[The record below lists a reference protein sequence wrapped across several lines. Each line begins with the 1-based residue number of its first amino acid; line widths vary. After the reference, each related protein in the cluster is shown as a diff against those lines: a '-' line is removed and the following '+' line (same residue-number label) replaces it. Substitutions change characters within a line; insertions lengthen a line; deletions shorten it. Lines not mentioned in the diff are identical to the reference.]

1 MMENRIA
8 ALYGKLID
16 RPGGVYAFAAI
27 LAAAGMAA
35 ASMQTEHAVDDG
47 LVALLLSGD
56 LLFGLFVT
64 MLIVLVIVGARIDD
78 RPGKSIALTLGVL
91 VAGSVVRMLHP
102 FARSVDWLAEW
113 NGAMLGIMIITL
125 YLSLRI
131 GARFAVTAMGCAFY
145 TMFVT
150 AGITLGLADQITISG
165 ILTLMAVGAQSVV
178 MAFLGYSLVRS
189 RVETARREPVS
200 HSVRTGMVQAMPFL
214 ALAGLAVLLTAGPLA
229 VVTAGP
235 LRDLGLYLMVG
246 GPIGACAV
254 MMSAIPLAAMNRNV
268 RFEFGA
274 PPRRGG
280 RRQRKGPG

>member
-1 MMENRIA
+1 MMGNGLA

-16 RPGGVYAFAAI
+16 RPGGVYTFAAI
-27 LAAAGMAA
+27 LAAAGIAA
-35 ASMQTEHAVDDG
+35 TAMKTEHAVDDG
-47 LVALLLSGD
+47 LVALLMSGD

-91 VAGSVVRMLHP
+91 AAGSIVRMLLP

-131 GARFAVTAMGCAFY
+131 GARFAVAAMGCALY

-150 AGITLGLADQITISG
+150 AGITLGLADRITVPG
-165 ILTLMAVGAQSVV
+165 ILTLTSAGALAVV

-189 RVETARREPVS
+189 RIETARREPVS
-200 HSVRTGMVQAMPFL
+200 NSVRTGMVQSMPFL
-214 ALAGLAVLLTAGPLA
+214 VLAGLAVLLIAAPLA
-229 VVTAGP
+229 VVTDGY
-235 LRDLGLYLMVG
+235 LSDLGLYLMVG
-246 GPIGACAV
+246 GPVGACAV
-254 MMSAIPLAAMNRNV
+254 LMSAIPLAAMTQNV
-268 RFEFGA
+268 HFEAGA

-280 RRQRKGPG
+280 RRQR